1 MVLGLDA
8 QDFRQRKR
16 SVWIVALHRSMGLV
30 LAKDTF
36 ASSARA
42 ILRVIFVITQRRMSS
57 LSLTTEPASNTRRPD
72 GVGGAPL
79 PFCNGYRQNGAKCLR
94 CRALHQPCQSVRFP
108 CALFSSQIL
117 IFALL
122 LKFPAAAL
130 PEARAVV
137 AAQVALEVAHPR
149 AAGVALGAVACA
161 ARAFRARVAA
171 GGGPLPRGSA
181 PAAAAAPFV
190 SAPGSPMAAPAPAG
204 IWAAAVQFFSGH
216 VPAGEKGPG
225 RLGDGALPRG
235 APPASAPTPP
245 FVSAPGSPMAAA
257 APVGFWSRALQFF
270 AGSTRRGGRQAL
282 DQDTDR
288 STHSTQMDV
297 DDTPVQI
304 SQADDVRP

>member
-42 ILRVIFVITQRRMSS
+42 ILRVIFVSS
-57 LSLTTEPASNTRRPD
+57 LFPGDDKTLRRSSNEEQTDTKPYTNTFCHSYSTSH
-72 GVGGAPL
+72 VL
-79 PFCNGYRQNGAKCLR
+79 PFPHDGTRKQYE
-94 CRALHQPCQSVRFP
+94 
-108 CALFSSQIL
+108 IL

-270 AGSTRRGGRQAL
+270 AGQAL